1 MQQPSPAQSATPA
14 STSSQP
20 PALRIDVISDVVCPW
35 CFIGK
40 RRLERALELYR
51 SAYPEASAP
60 DLRFHPFE
68 LNPDLP
74 PAGVLRRDYYA
85 RKFGPEKVA
94 QIYARIQ
101 GVGRELDIP
110 FALEEIQK
118 QPNTRRM
125 HVLISLAAGFGL
137 QERVKEAFL
146 CAFFLDALDLTERDN
161 LERIATD
168 AGLPLEVVQAA
179 LDDPAALQ
187 TIQAQEEQ
195 ATAIGVQ
202 GVPFFIF
209 NGCVAVSG
217 AQEPQAL
224 FDAMQQALRES
235 AAAANAPEQP
245 AQSSQSA
252 QRV

>member
-101 GVGRELDIP
+101 GVGRELDIA

-125 HVLISLAAGFGL
+125 HVLISMAAGFGL
-137 QERVKEAFL
+137 QYPL
-146 CAFFLDALDLTERDN
+146 LDAVDLTERDN

-224 FDAMQQALRES
+224 LEAMQQALRES
-235 AAAANAPEQP
+235 AAAANTPEQP

-252 QRV
+252 HRV

>member
-1 MQQPSPAQSATPA
+1 MQQPSPTPSATPV
-14 STSSQP
+14 STSAQAS
-20 PALRIDVISDVVCPW
+20 ALRIDVISDVVCPW

-101 GVGRELDIP
+101 GVGRELDIA

-146 CAFFLDALDLTERDN
+146 CAFFLDAVDLTERDN
-161 LERIATD
+161 LERIAID
-168 AGLPLEVVQAA
+168 AGLPPQVVQAA
-179 LDDPAALQ
+179 LDDPAGLFNAGLGGG
-187 TIQAQEEQ
+187 TRR
-195 ATAIGVQ
+195 AI
-202 GVPFFIF
+202 
-209 NGCVAVSG
+209 
-217 AQEPQAL
+217 
-224 FDAMQQALRES
+224 DLREGEQIDALAFDRLIK
-235 AAAANAPEQP
+235 AAVAFNLAKQP
-245 AQSSQSA
+245 TRKARTSV
-252 QRV
+252 RKP

>member
-1 MQQPSPAQSATPA
+1 
-14 STSSQP
+14 
-20 PALRIDVISDVVCPW
+20 VVCPW

-101 GVGRELDIP
+101 GVGRELDIA

-168 AGLPLEVVQAA
+168 AGLPLE
-179 LDDPAALQ
+179 
-187 TIQAQEEQ
+187 
-195 ATAIGVQ
+195 

-224 FDAMQQALRES
+224 LEAMQQALRES